1 MSRKRRGEALAD
13 AVTSVDVTAIADP
26 SEEQQSTDTASGPS
40 CSTLNCPRPTTFR
53 PLVQDFL
60 CDRCY
65 VDKFPATAMVEAA
78 GDDLDDDESKGNG
91 NLMSSLRNQFASAR
105 MVASDAIADM
115 QKRRA
120 EEEERECH
128 MCLDPGDLRRCC
140 GKYYCHHCYFI
151 RNGPSCPGCAAST
164 HTTGIGRRSNEIPS
178 DPGRWAVGITYVL
191 TALVALTIIAGAA
204 ASFVNWTMAPATLYG
219 RHCRGWMPRCE
230 LDVCV
235 DASAVEDD
243 SAFSV
248 PIDYQPCSMSS
259 TTSKIV
265 SKACAFD
272 QELYDRTGGVD
283 GYDLCLPMS
292 RELFGDASTGSS
304 SAGFELSPFFNGT
317 TIVFDDDF
325 DRWNGAHLDDG
336 VRLAS
341 AKWATDLPMHALVS
355 DVCGASNTSRPY
367 KFVDGDE
374 FPSIPRALSF
384 TGIHHRSAST
394 ADLSVPLGGHVEFSL
409 IMGPLRYDPNVPAS
423 TCKPAY
429 DGNLLLDFS
438 IDGGRTW
445 DTIAIYTPYNY
456 RGYDYSSVRQ
466 VIPPPAWTNTTRF
479 RWTQPTFDPLGEYV
493 AIDDVRI
500 IANSLHDGW
509 QTSEKYLQA
518 KTLWNDST
526 RSQQCCLDTEQCNA
540 AMAPMSCPLNGE
552 FGFARGRGIAAW
564 HTAEA
569 LVFIAAVIVVI
580 KTIYGLI
587 AARLAAYEK
596 PLDTQIANRMSR
608 VIPAGNPVSLE
619 KPFPV
624 KSFNLARQS
633 WWQFLNVGLLV
644 FPTLALL
651 SFDFYSL
658 NLQGFSGRSVIFV
671 TIATLLDSYTT
682 AQLLTHVFQVPLNCR
697 FGRRYQSPQQ
707 VIVSMDPETGYMKH
721 GQHRIPLL
729 DLLDIQVLSTAY
741 VWVLYLLTLMS
752 GMPFALTCYS
762 SRFLRRGLA
771 GHRIFSRTMG
781 ACAILRAVMG
791 EVFLVELLLAF
802 EWIFTFSR
810 LKREE
815 MGRTLRR
822 RGVVILA
829 TYVALASTILSL
841 LFCKMNQDGL
851 KDSHARLIVWIGA
864 CGGILIGLM
873 TAMLRGLPTLPR
885 LIFTSTPVGVGHA
898 VIYERR
904 VRCPCVYTCASCND
918 IHMRQVLFLAYLE
931 NDADL
936 QFVRMLRGENDL
948 LASGRR

>member
-1 MSRKRRGEALAD
+1 MARTVAFVPTAD
-13 AVTSVDVTAIADP
+13 L
-26 SEEQQSTDTASGPS
+26 SEEQQNADTATGPS

-78 GDDLDDDESKGNG
+78 GDDLDEDESEGNG
-91 NLMSSLRNQFASAR
+91 SLMSSLRSQFASAR

-151 RNGPSCPGCAAST
+151 RNGPTCPGCAAST

-178 DPGRWAVGITYVL
+178 DPGRWAVGSTYVL

-219 RHCRGWMPRCE
+219 RRCRGWMPRCE

-235 DASAVEDD
+235 DASALEDA
-243 SAFSV
+243 AFPT
-248 PIDYQPCSMSS
+248 PIDYQPCSISS

-272 QELYDRTGGVD
+272 QELYDRTGGAK
-283 GYDLCLPMS
+283 GYDLCLPVS
-292 RELFGDASTGSS
+292 QGQFEGASTGSR
-304 SAGFELSPFFNGT
+304 SAGVELLPFFNGT
-317 TIVFDDDF
+317 TIVFEDDF

-336 VRLAS
+336 IQLAS
-341 AKWATDLPMHALVS
+341 AKWATDLPMHAQVS
-355 DVCGASNTSRPY
+355 DVCGSSNVSRPY
-367 KFVDGDE
+367 EFVDGDE

-394 ADLSVPLGGHVEFSL
+394 ADLSVPLGGHVEFFL
-409 IMGPLRYDPNVPAS
+409 IMGPLRYDPNVPVS
-423 TCKPAY
+423 NCKPAY
-429 DGNLLLDFS
+429 DGDLQLDYS

-445 DTIAIYTPYNY
+445 DTIATYTPYNY

-466 VIPPPAWTNTTRF
+466 VIPPPAWTNATRF
-479 RWTQPTFDPLGEYV
+479 RWSQPTFDPLGEYV

-509 QTSEKYLQA
+509 QTSKEFLQA
-518 KTLWNDST
+518 KTLWNESVQ
-526 RSQQCCLDTEQCNA
+526 SQQCCLDTEQCNTA
-540 AMAPMSCPLNGE
+540 RASMSCPLHGE
-552 FGFARGRGIAAW
+552 FDVARGRGIAAW

-569 LVFIAAVIVVI
+569 LVFVTAVIVVI
-580 KTIYGLI
+580 KAIYGFI
-587 AARLAAYEK
+587 ATRLAVYQK
-596 PLDTQIANRMSR
+596 PLDVQIANRMSR
-608 VIPAGNPVSLE
+608 VIPAGSPASLE

-624 KSFNLARQS
+624 KFFDLARQRL
-633 WWQFLNVGLLV
+633 WQFLNVGLLV
-644 FPTLALL
+644 FPILALL
-651 SFDFYSL
+651 GFDLYSL
-658 NLQGFSGRSVIFV
+658 NLQGYGFSGRSAIFL
-671 TIATLLDSYTT
+671 TIAALLDSYTT
-682 AQLLTHVFQVPLNCR
+682 AQLLTRVFQVPWNCR
-697 FGRRYQSPQQ
+697 LGRRYQSSQQ

-752 GMPFALTCYS
+752 GMPFASTCYS
-762 SRFLRRGLA
+762 SRFLGLGLA
-771 GHRIFSRTMG
+771 GHRIFVRTVG

-791 EVFLVELLLAF
+791 EVFLTELLLAF

-815 MGRTLRR
+815 MGRALRR

-829 TYVALASTILSL
+829 TYVALSSTILINS
-841 LFCKMNQDGL
+841 
-851 KDSHARLIVWIGA
+851 
-864 CGGILIGLM
+864 
-873 TAMLRGLPTLPR
+873 
-885 LIFTSTPVGVGHA
+885 
-898 VIYERR
+898 
-904 VRCPCVYTCASCND
+904 
-918 IHMRQVLFLAYLE
+918 
-931 NDADL
+931 
-936 QFVRMLRGENDL
+936 
-948 LASGRR
+948 

>member
-1 MSRKRRGEALAD
+1 MVRTA
-13 AVTSVDVTAIADP
+13 TSVPTADP
-26 SEEQQSTDTASGPS
+26 SEEQQSTDKRRPS

-78 GDDLDDDESKGNG
+78 GDDLDDDESEGNG
-91 NLMSSLRNQFASAR
+91 NLMSNLRSQFASAR

-128 MCLDPGDLRRCC
+128 MCLDPGDFRRCC

-151 RNGPSCPGCAAST
+151 RNGPTCPGCAAST

-178 DPGRWAVGITYVL
+178 DPGRWAVGFTHVL

-219 RHCRGWMPRCE
+219 RRCRGWMPRCE

-235 DASAVEDD
+235 DASAVEDA
-243 SAFSV
+243 AFPA
-248 PIDYQPCSMSS
+248 PIDYQPCAISS

-272 QELYDRTGGVD
+272 QELYDRTGGVE

-292 RELFGDASTGSS
+292 RGLSGDEITDGSS
-304 SAGFELSPFFNGT
+304 TSVELSPFFNGT
-317 TIVFDDDF
+317 AIVFEDDF
-325 DRWNGAHLDDG
+325 DHWNGAHLGDG

-341 AKWATDLPMHALVS
+341 AEWATDMPMHAQVS
-355 DVCGASNTSRPY
+355 DVCGASNASRPY
-367 KFVDGDE
+367 EFAGGDDA
-374 FPSIPRALSF
+374 PIPRALSF

-409 IMGPLRYDPNVPAS
+409 IMGPLRYDRNVPAS

-429 DGNLLLDFS
+429 DGNLLLDYS

-445 DTIAIYTPYNY
+445 DPIATYTPYNY
-456 RGYDYSSVRQ
+456 RGYDYSSVRRA
-466 VIPPPAWTNTTRF
+466 IPPPAWTNTTRF
-479 RWTQPTFDPLGEYV
+479 RWSQPTFDPLGEYV

-509 QTSEKYLQA
+509 QTSEEYLQA
-518 KTLWNDST
+518 KTAWNDSVQ
-526 RSQQCCLDTEQCNA
+526 SQQCCLDTEQCNTK
-540 AMAPMSCPLNGE
+540 MAPMSCPLYGE
-552 FGFARGRGIAAW
+552 FSLARGNGIGAW

-569 LVFIAAVIVVI
+569 LVFIAAVVVVI

-587 AARLAAYEK
+587 AARLAVYEK
-596 PLDTQIANRMSR
+596 PLDTQIANRLSR
-608 VIPAGNPVSLE
+608 VIPAGNPASLE
-619 KPFPV
+619 KPFSV
-624 KSFNLARQS
+624 KSFKLARQR
-633 WWQFLNVGLLV
+633 WWQFLNVGLFV
-644 FPTLALL
+644 FPILVLV
-651 SFDFYSL
+651 SFDLFSL
-658 NLQGFSGRSVIFV
+658 NLKGFSVRSAFFLTV
-671 TIATLLDSYTT
+671 ATLSDLYTT
-682 AQLLTHVFQVPLNCR
+682 SQLLVHVFRLPWNCR
-697 FGRRYQSPQQ
+697 LGRRYQSPQQ
-707 VIVSMDPETGYMKH
+707 VIVSMDPETGYLKY
-721 GQHRIPLL
+721 GQNRILLL

-762 SRFLRRGLA
+762 SRFLGLGLA
-771 GHRIFSRTMG
+771 GHRIFVRTMG

-791 EVFLVELLLAF
+791 KVFLVELLLAL

-815 MGRTLRR
+815 MGRALRR
-822 RGVVILA
+822 RGVFILA
-829 TYVALASTILSL
+829 TYVALTSTILSL
-841 LFCKMNQDGL
+841 LFCEMNQDSL
-851 KDSHARLIVWIGA
+851 KDSHVRLIVSIGA
-864 CGGILIGLM
+864 CGGILVGLLI
-873 TAMLRGLPTLPR
+873 ALLRGLPTLPH
-885 LIFTSTPVGVGHA
+885 LTFTSTPVGVGHG
-898 VIYERR
+898 VVYERR
-904 VRCPCVYTCASCND
+904 VRCPCVYTCSSCND
-918 IHMRQVLFLAYLE
+918 VHLRQVMFLAYLE

-936 QFVRMLRGENDL
+936 QFVRMLRGENGVL
-948 LASGRR
+948 VASGRE